1 MSISCAV
8 IIPSLNPDHRLKALA
23 AALQSY
29 DFAHII
35 VVDDGSDS
43 AHKVNFPISTDRL
56 TLLVH
61 EVNRGK
67 VAALKTAMQYVLE
80 KHPEVKGIVTADGDG
95 QHLPRDIA
103 ACAEVM
109 LEEGCFVLGVR
120 DFDLPEVPD
129 RSKFG
134 NCMTSFIF
142 RTACGIKISDTQTGL
157 RAIPREQH
165 ARWCEVEGDRYEFET
180 NQLLA
185 LGKEKLPFREVKIET
200 VYLDENRASHFHPI
214 RDSLRIYARILRFLA
229 GSLFSSLLD
238 ICVFYLASLLLG
250 GMLGK
255 AAEMVCT
262 VIARVI
268 SSLFNFT
275 YNYKAV
281 FGAKGSAASSMLRY
295 YILAA
300 AQMLA
305 SGGILT
311 LLSMLLGAENPA
323 AVTLL
328 KILTDSTLFVI
339 SYQIQ
344 QRWVFKK

>member
-1 MSISCAV
+1 MPIPCALV
-8 IIPSLNPDHRLKALA
+8 IPSLNPDHRLKELVTAL
-23 AALQSY
+23 SDY
-29 DFAHII
+29 HFAHIV
-35 VVDDGSDS
+35 VVDDGSDA
-43 AHKVNFPISTDRL
+43 AHKGNFPASGEKL
-56 TLLVH
+56 TLLTH

-67 VAALKTAMQYVLE
+67 GAAIKTALRYVLE
-80 KHPEVKGIVTADGDG
+80 QLPDVEGIITADGDG

-103 ACAEVM
+103 VCAEMM
-109 LEEGCFVLGVR
+109 LKERCFVLGVR
-120 DFDLPEVPD
+120 DFSLPEVPP

-134 NCMTSFIF
+134 NRMTSFIF
-142 RTACGIKISDTQTGL
+142 RTACGIRISDTQTGL
-157 RAIPREQH
+157 RAIPRDQL
-165 ARWCEVEGDRYEFET
+165 ARWCEIEGDRYEFET

-185 LGKEKLPFREVKIET
+185 LGKKKLPFREVKIET

-214 RDSLRIYARILRFLA
+214 RDSVRIYAQILRFLA
-229 GSLFSSLLD
+229 GSLLSSLID
-238 ICVFYLASLLLG
+238 IAVFYLASLLLG

-255 AAEMVCT
+255 ASEMVCT

-295 YILAA
+295 YLLAVL
-300 AQMLA
+300 QMLA

-311 LLSMLLGAENPA
+311 LLSMLFGAENPA

-328 KILTDSTLFVI
+328 KVLTDSLLFVV

-344 QRWVFKK
+344 RRWVFKN